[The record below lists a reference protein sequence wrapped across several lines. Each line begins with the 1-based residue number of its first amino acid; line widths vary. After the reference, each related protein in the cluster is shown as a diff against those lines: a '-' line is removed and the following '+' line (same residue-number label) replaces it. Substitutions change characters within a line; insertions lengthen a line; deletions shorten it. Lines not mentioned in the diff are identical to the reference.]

1 MASSI
6 SHQTREAM
14 AIQQQFPPQLEPWNN
29 LNGKVVMVTGASAG
43 LGREFCLDLARAG
56 CKIIAAARRLN
67 SLRSLCDEINRL
79 DFSASSASSMAMES
93 PRAVAL
99 ELDVTSDGKTIEKCI
114 KKAWDSF
121 GFIDALV
128 NNAGLR
134 GGVKSPLK
142 LSEEEWNKVMNTNL
156 RGSWLVSKYVGI
168 RMRDTNRGGSI
179 INISSMVGVNRVLQ
193 PGALAYAAS
202 KAALN
207 TLTKV
212 FAMELGTHHIRVN
225 SISPGLFKSEHTEE
239 LIRKD
244 WLENVIRRT
253 VPLRTLGTSDPA
265 LTTLVRYLVHDS
277 SEYISGNI
285 FIVDAGTSLPSIP
298 IFSSL

>member
-14 AIQQQFPPQLEPWNN
+14 PIQQQSPPQFEPWHN

-56 CKIIAAARRLN
+56 CKIIAAARRLD

-79 DFSASSASSMAMES
+79 DFSALSASSMAMES

-99 ELDVTSDGKTIEKCI
+99 ELDVTADGKTIEKCI

-134 GGVKSPLK
+134 GAVKSPLR
-142 LSEEEWNKVMNTNL
+142 LTEEEWSKIMNTNL

-168 RMRDTNRGGSI
+168 CMRDTNRGGSI
-179 INISSMVGVNRVLQ
+179 INVSSMVGVNRVLQ

-212 FAMELGTHHIRVN
+212 FAMELGVHNIRVN
-225 SISPGLFKSEHTEE
+225 SISPGLFKSEYTEE
-239 LIRKD
+239 LMRKD
-244 WLENVIRRT
+244 WLKNVIRRT
-253 VPLRTLGTSDPA
+253 VPLQTLGTSDPA

-285 FIVDAGTSLPSIP
+285 FIVDAGTSLPTIP